1 MNQNRSIPVP
11 ITALFTGPVSPLAL
25 PGHPPVPSGIA
36 KAAQAG
42 PLRLHVGGFE
52 GDEQGDRI
60 YHGGPEKAVHH
71 YPSEHYA
78 LWRTRFP
85 LSPVALDAGA
95 FGENFST
102 AGMTEQDV
110 CIGDIYRVITA
121 RAGTARAGTALMQV
135 SQGRQP
141 CWKLNRRLAHPE
153 AAFVVQQSGAT
164 GWYYRV
170 LETGAVARGDRL
182 DLLERPCPDW
192 PLARLIRA
200 LFPADGDTPDL
211 RAEWRLAAA
220 LEPLS
225 ANWRQ
230 AFLRR
235 AETGLIE
242 DWGRRLSEA

>member
-1 MNQNRSIPVP
+1 MNPKPP
-11 ITALFTGPVSPLAL
+11 ISVAIAALFTGPVGPLAR
-25 PGHPPVPSGIA
+25 PGHLPVPSGIA
-36 KAAQAG
+36 KTAQAG
-42 PLRLHVGGFE
+42 PVRLYAGGFE

-78 LWRTRFP
+78 LWRGRFP

-102 AGMTEQDV
+102 TGMTERDV
-110 CIGDIYRVITA
+110 CIGDIYRV
-121 RAGTARAGTALMQV
+121 GTARAGTALLQV

-153 AAFVVQQSGAT
+153 AAFIVQQSGAT

-170 LETGAVARGDRL
+170 LEAGSVARGDRL

-200 LFPADGDTPDL
+200 LFPGDADMADMADM
-211 RAEWRLAAA
+211 RAEWHLAAA

-230 AFLRR
+230 TFLRR

-242 DWGRRLSEA
+242 DWGRRLVEA

>member
-1 MNQNRSIPVP
+1 MNPTPPMPVA
-11 ITALFTGPVSPLAL
+11 IAALFTGPVGPLAR

-36 KAAQAG
+36 KTAQTG
-42 PLRLHVGGFE
+42 PLRLYVSGFE

-71 YPSEHYA
+71 YPAEHYA
-78 LWRTRFP
+78 LWRARFP

-95 FGENFST
+95 FGENLST
-102 AGMTEQDV
+102 TGMTEQDV
-110 CIGDIYRVITA
+110 CIGDIV
-121 RAGTARAGTALMQV
+121 RAGTALLQV

-141 CWKLNRRLAHPE
+141 CWRLNRRLAHPE
-153 AAFVVQQSGAT
+153 AACIVQQSGAT

-170 LETGAVARGDRL
+170 LETGLVARGDRL

-200 LFPADGDTPDL
+200 LFPGDADISGMSGM

-220 LEPLS
+220 LGPLS

-230 AFLRR
+230 TFLRR
-235 AETGLIE
+235 VETGRVE
-242 DWGRRLSEA
+242 DWSRRLVEV